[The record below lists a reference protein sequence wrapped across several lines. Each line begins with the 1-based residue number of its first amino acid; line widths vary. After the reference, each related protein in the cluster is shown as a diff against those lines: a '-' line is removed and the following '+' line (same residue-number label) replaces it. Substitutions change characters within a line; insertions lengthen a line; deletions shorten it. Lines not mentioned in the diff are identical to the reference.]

1 MSQELRDLMVRAAES
16 APSVRVDPGTWRS
29 ARRARRR
36 ERIVA
41 PLAAAV
47 ALVGVA
53 AVAWQGP
60 STLLGSDHADP
71 VAGATEP
78 FMPSRVYTVPD
89 HLDGLSAVDR
99 MPRQGSLAI
108 GATAIAFTTSGYAP
122 YAVSAVDGT
131 YHLLDLPGYD
141 RMAGFRFGDGSL
153 ALSPDGRRLAYTWN
167 NGTDSPD
174 GEDDRYVPS
183 GVRIVDLV
191 TGEIESHQV
200 REGYGVFSHGLSWSP
215 NGRYLAYNTQIA
227 NTSQSGTSGRRNF
240 FVERLDTETGERLK
254 VGAPGSDRPPAVTD
268 EGTVVT
274 GNGLNLWTWRP
285 DRGTTR
291 IDLRE
296 SPRFRGSVVGIAT
309 MTGSDLV
316 FLSAGLEYSR
326 LYVGRPD
333 APRSFR
339 LLAAGARSLSPAGP
353 VDGDQQVVFEQT
365 PTSTALWT
373 IRTTGPLLNDR
384 SDDLVTFEDGAG
396 PHYSF
401 ATSLLQRPTRD
412 FPAPDWP
419 MSTDQKLLLS
429 GLAAAGLL
437 GLVGWLRH
445 RLRRRPEPIGRLA
458 DQV

>member
-1 MSQELRDLMVRAAES
+1 MSQELRDLMVRTAES
-16 APSVRVDPGTWRS
+16 APTVRVDPGTWRA

-47 ALVGVA
+47 ALVGIA
-53 AVAWQGP
+53 AVAWPGP
-60 STLLGSDHADP
+60 SALLGADRADP
-71 VAGATEP
+71 VAGALEP
-78 FMPSRVYTVPD
+78 AMPSRVYTVPD

-99 MPRQGSLAI
+99 MPQEGTRAI
-108 GATAIAFTTSGYAP
+108 GVTAVAFTTLGYAP

-141 RMAGFRFGDGSL
+141 VMAGFRFEDGSL

-167 NGTDSPD
+167 NAEAQGD
-174 GEDDRYVPS
+174 GAEDRYVPS
-183 GVRIVDLV
+183 GVRIVDLT
-191 TGEIESHQV
+191 TGEVESHQE

-215 NGRYLAYNTQIA
+215 NGRYLAFNTQIA
-227 NTSQSGTSGRRNF
+227 NVSQSGTSGRRNF

-254 VGAPGSDRPPAVTD
+254 AGAPGSDSPPTVTD

-285 DRGTTR
+285 DQGTTR
-291 IDLRE
+291 IDLSE
-296 SPRFRGSVVGIAT
+296 SARFRGSVVAVGA
-309 MTGSDLV
+309 MAGSEQVLV
-316 FLSAGLEYSR
+316 SAGLEYSR
-326 LYVGRPD
+326 LYLGRPD
-333 APRSFR
+333 SPRSFR
-339 LLAAGARSLSPAGP
+339 RLTSGQRWLLPAGA
-353 VDGDQQVVFEQT
+353 VDGDRQAVLEQT
-365 PTSTALWT
+365 YHRTALWT
-373 IRTTGPLLNDR
+373 SGSANP
-384 SDDLVTFEDGAG
+384 SSADLVTFEEGAG

-401 ATSLLQRPTRD
+401 ATSLLRRPTRD

-419 MSTDQKLLLS
+419 MSADQKLLIG

-445 RLRRRPEPIGRLA
+445 RLRRRRTVTRLA
-458 DQV
+458 DQA